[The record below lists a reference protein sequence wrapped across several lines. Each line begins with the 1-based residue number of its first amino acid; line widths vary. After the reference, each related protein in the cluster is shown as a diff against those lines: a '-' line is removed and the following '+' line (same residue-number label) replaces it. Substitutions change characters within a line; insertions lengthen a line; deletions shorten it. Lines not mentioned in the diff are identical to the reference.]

1 MGEKHRPVHVAILD
15 HTAQLGGVELAVV
28 RLMDTL
34 AERDDVD
41 ARVIL
46 FADGPLVGRLRERGH
61 AVEVLPLDEGI
72 GTTTRE
78 QAAGLRT
85 AARSA
90 VGAVP
95 FVRRLAARLRELD
108 VDVVHTT
115 SLKADLLGVPAARLT
130 RRPLV
135 WHVHDRLSPDY
146 LPGPLVHLMRQV
158 ATWGPQRVIAN
169 SRATA
174 ATLPGV
180 DVTVAH
186 PGLVPAQ
193 IEVTPRP
200 LPARPVV
207 GLLGRISPTKG
218 QLELVRAAAQVVRRH
233 PEATFRII
241 GSPMFGHEEHEG
253 EIRREIERLGLG
265 EHVQLVGFT
274 DDPAAEL
281 DAMTVAVHASPV
293 PEPYG
298 QVVAEAMARGVPV
311 VATDAGGVPEIVTG
325 GPAPVGW
332 LVPPGDV
339 DALAAAI
346 SAALDDPD
354 EAERRGAA
362 GWERARTDLGIGPS
376 TDTIV
381 GVWREVAGALR
392 DGRER
397 PPEGTGSSGNKR
409 PRVAIA
415 HDYLTQRGGAERVV
429 LALLQAF
436 PDATVHTT
444 LYDPESTFP
453 EFRDVDIRVS
463 PLNRVGLLRRH
474 HRAALPF
481 LPFASSALRI
491 DADLVVA
498 SSSGWAHGF
507 PATGRTLV
515 YCHAPARWLY
525 QSERYLG
532 GDPSRS
538 PTGLALLALR
548 APLRRWDRRAA
559 ARGDAYLANSHVVRE
574 RIGEAYG
581 IDAEV
586 LPPPFAVD
594 TTGEQEAVPEAADWD
609 AFHLVVSRLLP
620 YKNVD
625 RIIEAFRGLPEKL
638 LVIGAGPLLEEL
650 RATAPDNVRI
660 ATDLT
665 DAQMRWAYARA
676 TALVAASHEDFGLT
690 PLEAGAFGRPTL
702 ALRAG
707 GYLDTIAEGV
717 NGAFFDEPTAA
728 AIRAAVVAD
737 RGRTWD
743 PAAIRAHVEAFSPKR
758 FVERVRA
765 AADRLAS

>member
-1 MGEKHRPVHVAILD
+1 MGEQHRPVRVAILD
-15 HTAQLGGVELAVV
+15 HTAQLGGVELALV

-41 ARVIL
+41 ARVLL

-61 AVEVLPLDEGI
+61 AVEVLLLDEGI

-85 AARSA
+85 AAWSA
-90 VGAVP
+90 VGAAP

-115 SLKADLLGVPAARLT
+115 SLKADLLGVLAARLA

-135 WHVHDRLSPDY
+135 WHVHDRISPDY
-146 LPGPLVHLMRQV
+146 LPAPLVRLMRL
-158 ATWGPQRVIAN
+158 AAKRGPQRVVAN

-180 DVTVAH
+180 EVTVAH
-186 PGLVPAQ
+186 PGLGPGQ
-193 IEVTPRP
+193 IGLTPRP
-200 LPARPVV
+200 LPTRPVV

-233 PEATFRII
+233 PQVTFRII
-241 GSPMFGHEEHEG
+241 GSPMFGHEKYEG
-253 EIRREIERLGLG
+253 EIRGEIERLGLG
-265 EHVQLVGFT
+265 ERVELVGFT
-274 DDPAAEL
+274 DDPVAEL

-311 VATDAGGVPEIVTG
+311 VGTDAGGVPEIVTG

-346 SAALDDPD
+346 TEALDDPD

-362 GWERARTDLGIGPS
+362 GWQRARTDLALEPS
-376 TDTIV
+376 LRKIV
-381 GVWREVAGALR
+381 RTWREAAGV
-392 DGRER
+392 ER
-397 PPEGTGSSGNKR
+397 PQ
-409 PRVAIA
+409 VAIA

-429 LALLQAF
+429 LAMLKAF
-436 PDATVHTT
+436 PDATIHTT
-444 LYDPESTFP
+444 LYDPDGTFL
-453 EFRDVDIRVS
+453 EFRHANIQVS
-463 PLNRVGLLRRH
+463 ALNRFATFRRN

-491 DADLVVA
+491 DADLVIA

-507 PATGRTLV
+507 PTTGRTLV

-532 GDPSRS
+532 GDPRRS

-559 ARGDAYLANSHVVRE
+559 ARADVYLANSHVVRE

-594 TTGEQEAVPEAADWD
+594 TTGDQEGVPEAADWGEGY
-609 AFHLVVSRLLP
+609 HLVVSRLLP

-625 RIIEAFRGLPEKL
+625 QVIEAFRDLPERL
-638 LVIGAGPLLEEL
+638 LVIGAGPMLAPL
-650 RATAPDNVRI
+650 RAAAPDNVRI

-665 DAQMRWAYARA
+665 DAQMRWAYAHAR
-676 TALVAASHEDFGLT
+676 ALVAASHEDFGLT

>member
-1 MGEKHRPVHVAILD
+1 MGEQQAPVRVAILD
-15 HTAQLGGVELAVV
+15 HTAQLGGVELALL

-41 ARVIL
+41 ATVIL

-61 AVEVLPLDEGI
+61 AVEVLLLDEGI

-78 QAAGLRT
+78 QAAGWRT

-90 VGAVP
+90 VGAAP
-95 FVRRLAARLRELD
+95 FVRRLARRLRELD

-115 SLKADLLGVPAARLT
+115 TLKADLLGVPAARLA

-135 WHVHDRLSPDY
+135 WHVHDRIAPDY
-146 LPGPLVHLMRQV
+146 LPGPLVRLMRQV
-158 ATWGPQRVIAN
+158 ATWGPQRVVAN

-174 ATLPGV
+174 AILPGV
-180 DVTVAH
+180 EVTVAY

-193 IEVTPRP
+193 IAVTPRP
-200 LPARPVV
+200 LPTRQVV

-233 PEATFRII
+233 PEVTFRII
-241 GSPMFGHEEHEG
+241 GSPMFGHEKYEG

-265 EHVQLVGFT
+265 ERVELVGFT
-274 DDPAAEL
+274 DDPVAEL

-311 VATDAGGVPEIVTG
+311 VGTDAGGVPEIVTG

-346 SAALDDPD
+346 TSALDDPD
-354 EAERRGAA
+354 EAVRRGAA
-362 GWERARTDLGIGPS
+362 GWQRARTDLGIGES
-376 TDTIV
+376 SDTIV
-381 GVWREVAGALR
+381 GVWREVAGLR
-392 DGRER
+392 
-397 PPEGTGSSGNKR
+397 GTSTHPR

-429 LALLQAF
+429 LSMLEAF

-444 LYDPESTFP
+444 LYDPEGTFP

-463 PLNRVGLLRRH
+463 PLNRVGPLRRH

-491 DADLVVA
+491 DADLVIA

-507 PATGRTLV
+507 PTTGHTLV

-532 GDPSRS
+532 GDPRRS
-538 PTGLALLALR
+538 PTGLVLLALR

-559 ARGDAYLANSHVVRE
+559 ARADVYLANSHVVRE

-594 TTGEQEAVPEAADWD
+594 TTGDQEAVPEAADWGEGY
-609 AFHLVVSRLLP
+609 HLVVSRLLP

-625 RIIEAFRGLPEKL
+625 QVIEAFRDLPERL
-638 LVIGAGPLLEEL
+638 LVIGAGPLLAPL
-650 RATAPDNVRI
+650 RAAAPDNVRI

-665 DAQMRWAYARA
+665 DAQMRWAYAHA
-676 TALVAASHEDFGLT
+676 CALVAASHEDFGLT

-717 NGAFFDEPTAA
+717 NGAFFDEPTPA
-728 AIRAAVVAD
+728 AIRAAVVAHRD
-737 RGRTWD
+737 HQWD
-743 PAAIRAHVEAFSPKR
+743 AQAIMRHVERFSPDR
-758 FVERVRA
+758 FVA
-765 AADRLAS
+765 RLRTEVEHLLRG

>member
-1 MGEKHRPVHVAILD
+1 MDRPVRVAILD
-15 HTAQLGGVELAVV
+15 HTAQLGGVELALV

-90 VGAVP
+90 VGAAP
-95 FVRRLAARLRELD
+95 FVRRLARRLRELD

-115 SLKADLLGVPAARLT
+115 TLKADVLGVPAARLA

-135 WHVHDRLSPDY
+135 WHVHDRIAPDY
-146 LPGPLVHLMRQV
+146 LPGPLVRLMRHV
-158 ATWGPQRVIAN
+158 ATWGPQRVVAN
-169 SRATA
+169 SRATG

-180 DVTVAH
+180 EVTVAH

-193 IEVTPRP
+193 IRPEPRP
-200 LPARPVV
+200 RPADPVV

-233 PEATFRII
+233 PEVTFRII
-241 GSPMFGHEEHEG
+241 GSPMFGHEKYEG

-265 EHVQLVGFT
+265 GRVELVGFT
-274 DDPAAEL
+274 DDPVAEL

-311 VATDAGGVPEIVTG
+311 VGTDAGGVPEIVTG

-346 SAALDDPD
+346 TSALDDPD
-354 EAERRGAA
+354 EAERRGAS
-362 GWERARTDLGIGPS
+362 GWKRARTDLGIGPI

-381 GVWREVAGALR
+381 GVWREVAGLL
-392 DGRER
+392 
-397 PPEGTGSSGNKR
+397 GTSTHPR

-429 LALLQAF
+429 LAMLEAF
-436 PDATVHTT
+436 PDTTVHTT
-444 LYDPESTFP
+444 LYDPEGTFP

-463 PLNRVGLLRRH
+463 PLNRVGPLRRH

-491 DADLVVA
+491 DADLVIA

-507 PATGRTLV
+507 PTTGQTLV

-532 GDPSRS
+532 GDPRRS

-548 APLRRWDRRAA
+548 TPLRRWDRRAA
-559 ARGDAYLANSHVVRE
+559 ARSDAYLANSHVVAE
-574 RIGEAYG
+574 RIHDAYG

-586 LPPPFAVD
+586 LAPPFAVD
-594 TTGEQEAVPEAADWD
+594 TTGPEEPVPEVADWRD
-609 AFHLVVSRLLP
+609 HHLVVSRLLP

-625 RIIEAFRGLPEKL
+625 RIIEAFRDLPERL
-638 LVIGAGPLLEEL
+638 LVVGAGPMLEQL
-650 RATAPDNVRI
+650 RAAAPDNV
-660 ATDLT
+660 AVVTDLT
-665 DAQMRWAYARA
+665 DAQMRWAYAHCR
-676 TALVAASHEDFGLT
+676 ALVAASHEDFGLT
-690 PLEAGAFGRPTL
+690 PLEAGAFGKPTL

-707 GYLDTIAEGV
+707 GYLDTVREGV
-717 NGAFFDEPTAA
+717 TGAFFEAPTAG
-728 AIRAAVVAD
+728 AIRATVVANCTRD
-737 RGRTWD
+737 WD
-743 PAAIRAHVEAFSPKR
+743 PQAIRSHVDNFSLDR
-758 FVERVRA
+758 FVERLRDA
-765 AADRLAS
+765 AQRLLTETT